1 MKFMSKVIISVLVL
15 TQILVCKEI
24 FKSSSL
30 SDSLVAHYTFD
41 GNANDMS
48 PYGNNGIVYGATLT
62 EDRFG
67 NENGAYYFDGIDNH
81 ILIPDSDVLTPFE
94 SKLSIGVWA
103 KVYPKYNSY
112 ILYKGSNNYNRE
124 YAIGMRTDSLASF
137 QINNF
142 GGDGENQWGVPS
154 KTEFGGLEWSFIVG
168 VFDGWNCKIY
178 INGKLESTTNR
189 ESVIGNYN
197 SDLYIGTYG
206 GDIGKYAINAA
217 IDDIRIYNR
226 VLTDNEI
233 EYLYSQSLYADFIAD
248 TLLGNSPLT
257 VQFSDLS
264 TSNDNSLNIQL
275 WEWDFQNDGIID
287 SEEKNPTWSY
297 NQAGSY
303 SVKLT
308 VTDSTYQS
316 STIKE
321 NYITVFDE
329 KPTIISISDIPKDQ
343 GGWVKVDFIR
353 SIYDTDSLHLS
364 NLASSELY
372 TVEINDGSEWI
383 SSNSLVAY
391 GKNTYSV
398 LVHTTKDLRLNGEG
412 LISFRVIAGMN
423 EGNFASDVKIG
434 FSLDN
439 LSPFFP
445 RNIIA
450 TISDDFQIL
459 LNWEENIES
468 DFHNYLIY
476 RSNDYINYEIIGESV
491 EPNFIDSD
499 VQNNKDYYYKIT
511 AMDINQ
517 NESEFSEILSILFT
531 DNDDNFSQ
539 PISYSLSQNYPNP
552 FNPTTKINYSILEK
566 GNVKITVFDALG
578 RELFMLVNEEKPA
591 GNYSVDF
598 NANMLSSGI
607 YFYSINSNYFYDVK
621 KMILLR

>member
-1 MKFMSKVIISVLVL
+1 MSKVIISVLVL